1 MHYFATFFAA
11 FSYTIVMSKYFI
23 HNFQGSDVYKKSI
36 YKMEITLDT
45 DAFGSTLQN
54 IFFR

>member
-23 HNFQGSDVYKKSI
+23 HNFKGNDLFKIKV
-36 YKMEITLDT
+36 TLYT
-45 DAFGSTLQN
+45 ETFGTTLQN
-54 IFFR
+54 MFFR

>member
-23 HNFQGSDVYKKSI
+23 HNFQGSDA
-36 YKMEITLDT
+36 LDT
-45 DAFGSTLQN
+45 NAFGSTLQN

>member
-23 HNFQGSDVYKKSI
+23 HNLQGSDESI

-45 DAFGSTLQN
+45 NAFGSTLQN